1 MDTVFEKKQD
11 NQKKCFDSNT
21 RAICCYEDFGR
32 CRIRIT
38 GIQNPVPDGKDLFI
52 RICEA
57 NSQSSN
63 AIDGWPESADGYY
76 RIPAYEIESERMGSA
91 LSFCCGSEVN
101 DPLSMYGNTDLQLK
115 VKFANSDVETT
126 SGNIQ
131 MHSAPNHQKGQDFLR
146 PSTARASRTQKAAP
160 ENSPRPQESAAQS
173 AAPAPQAA
181 ASPLKTMS
189 PVIKWLLVIILIL
202 LLAIAG
208 WWLFRKFISGV
219 QSGVSS
225 MTAPPAAEQTVED
238 PKSEE
243 PDAKSSEE
251 TAKPETTEDNTEAAS
266 EEAAAEDTATTDA
279 AAEDTAADTAAAAD
293 SNQEATASED
303 ETSFT
308 PKDEAAA
315 AEAAGSQETGKADS
329 RAEACSLTSDND
341 SEVIS
346 NCMKTSPSDEVLAD
360 LVKESLANKRCEIAK
375 RIMTSRGRSASQAM
389 ALMYAKLSDPNA
401 QNMSDCIPK
410 DSKSAVYWYEKA
422 LKHGDNAEAQNALE
436 KLKNE

>member
-1 MDTVFEKKQD
+1 
-11 NQKKCFDSNT
+11 
-21 RAICCYEDFGR
+21 
-32 CRIRIT
+32 
-38 GIQNPVPDGKDLFI
+38 
-52 RICEA
+52 
-57 NSQSSN
+57 
-63 AIDGWPESADGYY
+63 
-76 RIPAYEIESERMGSA
+76 
-91 LSFCCGSEVN
+91 
-101 DPLSMYGNTDLQLK
+101 
-115 VKFANSDVETT
+115 
-126 SGNIQ
+126 
-131 MHSAPNHQKGQDFLR
+131 
-146 PSTARASRTQKAAP
+146 
-160 ENSPRPQESAAQS
+160 
-173 AAPAPQAA
+173 
-181 ASPLKTMS
+181 
-189 PVIKWLLVIILIL
+189 
-202 LLAIAG
+202 
-208 WWLFRKFISGV
+208 
-219 QSGVSS
+219 
-225 MTAPPAAEQTVED
+225 
-238 PKSEE
+238 
-243 PDAKSSEE
+243 
-251 TAKPETTEDNTEAAS
+251 

-308 PKDEAAA
+308 PKDEDAA
-315 AEAAGSQETGKADS
+315 AEAAGSQETAKADS